1 MPMPMIV
8 TSAVGPLG
16 AEPPVSARDP
26 VRDSRR
32 IPAIFLPATSTS
44 FGHLSLVSTRATRRS
59 ASAVATAVARDS
71 VGRSA
76 CGSRGRTMI
85 EASRLVPAGAR
96 QVRPRR
102 PRPSSCWSAT
112 TTVRSAA
119 PRSASAKATDWVEST
134 VSRWTIA
141 AGALPRAIIDP
152 GETRQK
158 LGAKRLLLG
167 EPLPFPGHDLGG
179 RPLGELGPGQLA
191 LEEFDALG
199 GTPDLLLE
207 ALALGG
213 E

>member
-8 TSAVGPLG
+8 TSGGIPAVTEL
-16 AEPPVSARDP
+16 PVSARAP

-32 IPAIFLPATSTS
+32 IPAIFLPPTSTS

-71 VGRSA
+71 VARRA

-96 QVRPRR
+96 HVRPRR

-134 VSRWTIA
+134 VSRRTTTP
-141 AGALPRAIIDP
+141 GGLPPTVIDP
-152 GETRQK
+152 AEAREE
-158 LGAKRLLLG
+158 LGVQRFLLD
-167 EPLPFPGHDLGG
+167 EPLPLLCDDLGG
-179 RPLGELGPGQLA
+179 RRLGGGRVRPAAPPKLHAARGPGHLPLDPPA
-191 LEEFDALG
+191 PCA
-199 GTPDLLLE
+199 
-207 ALALGG
+207 
-213 E
+213 